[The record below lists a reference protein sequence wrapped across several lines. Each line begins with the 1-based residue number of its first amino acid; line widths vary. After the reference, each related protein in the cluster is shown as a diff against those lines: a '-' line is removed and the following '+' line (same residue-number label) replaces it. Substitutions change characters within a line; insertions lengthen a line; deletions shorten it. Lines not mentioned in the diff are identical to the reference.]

1 MKKIT
6 LLLFSFSLINNII
19 AQNNSFEKLVTVGI
33 SQPILNNGT
42 GFHIGFNP
50 SFELTKSFSID
61 GQLSHIYT
69 NIDSYFLSG
78 DYGRSNDLNLLIGGR
93 LYLNS
98 KFRYR
103 HKTDLNNIALTKEKN
118 PNRFFIN
125 LLLGLNY
132 ERDDRLG
139 REIREEYRLGFSI
152 GGYYRFKKINFGLTY
167 DSHHIVLK
175 CGYLI

>member
-6 LLLFSFSLINNII
+6 LLLFSFSLINIII
-19 AQNNSFEKLVTVGI
+19 AQNNSFEKLVTVGV

-61 GQLSHIYT
+61 GQLSHICT

-78 DYGRSNDLNLLIGGR
+78 DYGRSNDINLLIGSR
-93 LYLNS
+93 FYLNS
-98 KFRYR
+98 SENK
-103 HKTDLNNIALTKEKN
+103 
-118 PNRFFIN
+118 NRFFIN
-125 LLLGLNY
+125 FLLGLNY

-139 REIREEYRLGFSI
+139 REIREEYRVGFSI
-152 GGYYRFKKINFGLTY
+152 GGYYRFKKINLGLTY

>member
-1 MKKIT
+1 MKKLIL
-6 LLLFSFSLINNII
+6 LLLFFGLINNSI
-19 AQNNSFEKLVTVGI
+19 AQEKSFEKLVTIGI

-42 GFHIGFNP
+42 GFHVGFNP
-50 SFELTKSFSID
+50 SFELTNSFSLE

-78 DYGRSNDLNLLIGGR
+78 DYGRSNDVNLLAGGR
-93 LYLNS
+93 FYLNS
-98 KFRYR
+98 SENK
-103 HKTDLNNIALTKEKN
+103 
-118 PNRFFIN
+118 NRFFVN

-132 ERDDRLG
+132 ERDDRFD
-139 REIREEYRLGFSI
+139 REIREEYRLGFSV

-175 CGYLI
+175 CGYSF

>member
-6 LLLFSFSLINNII
+6 LLLFSFSLINIII
-19 AQNNSFEKLVTVGI
+19 AQNNSFEKLVTVGV

-50 SFELTKSFSID
+50 SFEFTKSFSID

-78 DYGRSNDLNLLIGGR
+78 DYGRSNDINLLIGSR
-93 LYLNS
+93 FYLNS
-98 KFRYR
+98 SENK
-103 HKTDLNNIALTKEKN
+103 
-118 PNRFFIN
+118 NRFFIN
-125 LLLGLNY
+125 FLLGLNY

-139 REIREEYRLGFSI
+139 REIREEYRLGFSV

-167 DSHHIVLK
+167 DTHHIVLK
-175 CGYLI
+175 FGYSF

>member
-1 MKKIT
+1 MKNLIL
-6 LLLFSFSLINNII
+6 LLLFFGLINNSN
-19 AQNNSFEKLVTVGI
+19 AQEKSFEKLVTIGI

-42 GFHIGFNP
+42 GFHVGFNP
-50 SFELTKSFSID
+50 SFELTKSFSVE

-78 DYGRSNDLNLLIGGR
+78 DYGRSNDVNLLAGGR
-93 LYLNS
+93 FYLNS
-98 KFRYR
+98 SENK
-103 HKTDLNNIALTKEKN
+103 
-118 PNRFFIN
+118 NRFFIN

-132 ERDDRLG
+132 ERDDRVD
-139 REIREEYRLGFSI
+139 REIREEYRLGFSV

-175 CGYLI
+175 CGYSF

>member
-1 MKKIT
+1 MKKLIL
-6 LLLFSFSLINNII
+6 LLLFFGLINNTI
-19 AQNNSFEKLVTVGI
+19 AQEKSFEKLVTIGI

-42 GFHIGFNP
+42 GFHVGFNP
-50 SFELTKSFSID
+50 SFELTKSFSLE

-78 DYGRSNDLNLLIGGR
+78 DYGRSNDVNLLAGGR
-93 LYLNS
+93 FYLNS
-98 KFRYR
+98 SENK
-103 HKTDLNNIALTKEKN
+103 
-118 PNRFFIN
+118 NRFFIN

-132 ERDDRLG
+132 ERDDRLD
-139 REIREEYRLGFSI
+139 REIREEYRLGFSV

-175 CGYLI
+175 CGYSF

>member
-1 MKKIT
+1 MKNLIL
-6 LLLFSFSLINNII
+6 LLLFFGLINNSN
-19 AQNNSFEKLVTVGI
+19 AQEKSFEKLVTIGI

-42 GFHIGFNP
+42 GFHVGFNP
-50 SFELTKSFSID
+50 SYELTNSFSLE

-78 DYGRSNDLNLLIGGR
+78 DYGRSNDVNLLAGGR
-93 LYLNS
+93 FYLNS
-98 KFRYR
+98 SENK
-103 HKTDLNNIALTKEKN
+103 
-118 PNRFFIN
+118 NRFFVN

-132 ERDDRLG
+132 ERDDRLD
-139 REIREEYRLGFSI
+139 REIREEYRLGFSV

-175 CGYLI
+175 CGYSF

>member
-6 LLLFSFSLINNII
+6 LLLFSFSLINIII
-19 AQNNSFEKLVTVGI
+19 AQNNSFEKLVTVGV

-50 SFELTKSFSID
+50 SFELTKSFSLD

-69 NIDSYFLSG
+69 NINSYFLSG
-78 DYGRSNDLNLLIGGR
+78 DYGRSNDINLLIGSR
-93 LYLNS
+93 FYLNS
-98 KFRYR
+98 SENK
-103 HKTDLNNIALTKEKN
+103 
-118 PNRFFIN
+118 NRFFIN
-125 LLLGLNY
+125 FLLGLNY

-139 REIREEYRLGFSI
+139 REISEEYRLGFSI
-152 GGYYRFKKINFGLTY
+152 GGYYRFKKINLGLTY

>member
-6 LLLFSFSLINNII
+6 LLLFSFSLINIII
-19 AQNNSFEKLVTVGI
+19 AQNNSFEKLVTVGV

-78 DYGRSNDLNLLIGGR
+78 DYGRSNDINLLIGSR
-93 LYLNS
+93 FYLNS
-98 KFRYR
+98 SENK
-103 HKTDLNNIALTKEKN
+103 
-118 PNRFFIN
+118 NRFFIN
-125 LLLGLNY
+125 FLLGLNY

-152 GGYYRFKKINFGLTY
+152 GGYYRFKKINLGLTY

>member
-1 MKKIT
+1 MKKLIL
-6 LLLFSFSLINNII
+6 LLLFFGLINNSI
-19 AQNNSFEKLVTVGI
+19 AQEKSFEKLVTIGI

-42 GFHIGFNP
+42 GFHVGFNP
-50 SFELTKSFSID
+50 SFELTNSFSLE

-78 DYGRSNDLNLLIGGR
+78 DYGRSNDVNLLAGGR
-93 LYLNS
+93 FYLNS
-98 KFRYR
+98 SENK
-103 HKTDLNNIALTKEKN
+103 
-118 PNRFFIN
+118 NRFFIN

-132 ERDDRLG
+132 ERDDRLD
-139 REIREEYRLGFSI
+139 REIREEYRLGFSV

-175 CGYLI
+175 CGYSF

>member
-1 MKKIT
+1 MKKLI
-6 LLLFSFSLINNII
+6 LLLFFGLINNSI
-19 AQNNSFEKLVTVGI
+19 AQEKSFEKLVTIGI

-42 GFHIGFNP
+42 GFHVGFNP
-50 SFELTKSFSID
+50 SFELTNSFSLE

-78 DYGRSNDLNLLIGGR
+78 DYGRSNDVNILAGGR
-93 LYLNS
+93 FYLNS
-98 KFRYR
+98 SENK
-103 HKTDLNNIALTKEKN
+103 
-118 PNRFFIN
+118 NRFFIN

-139 REIREEYRLGFSI
+139 REIREEYRLGFSV
-152 GGYYRFKKINFGLTY
+152 GGYYRFKKINFGLSY

-175 CGYLI
+175 CGYSF

>member
-1 MKKIT
+1 MKKLILL
-6 LLLFSFSLINNII
+6 LLLFFGLINNSI
-19 AQNNSFEKLVTVGI
+19 AQEKSFEKLVTIGI

-50 SFELTKSFSID
+50 SFELTNSFSLE

-78 DYGRSNDLNLLIGGR
+78 DYGRSNDVNLLAGGR
-93 LYLNS
+93 FYLNS
-98 KFRYR
+98 SENK
-103 HKTDLNNIALTKEKN
+103 
-118 PNRFFIN
+118 NRFFVN

-132 ERDDRLG
+132 ERDDRFD
-139 REIREEYRLGFSI
+139 REIREEYRLGFSV

-175 CGYLI
+175 CGYSF

>member
-1 MKKIT
+1 MKKLIL
-6 LLLFSFSLINNII
+6 LLLFFGLINNSN
-19 AQNNSFEKLVTVGI
+19 AQEKSFEKLVTIGI

-42 GFHIGFNP
+42 GFHVGFNP
-50 SFELTKSFSID
+50 SLELTKSFSVE

-78 DYGRSNDLNLLIGGR
+78 DYGRSNDVNLLAGGR
-93 LYLNS
+93 FYLNS
-98 KFRYR
+98 SENK
-103 HKTDLNNIALTKEKN
+103 
-118 PNRFFIN
+118 NRFFVN

-132 ERDDRLG
+132 ERDDRLD
-139 REIREEYRLGFSI
+139 REIREEYRLGFSV

-175 CGYLI
+175 CGYSF

>member
-1 MKKIT
+1 MKKLLF
-6 LLLFSFSLINNII
+6 LLLLYCLINNIHS
-19 AQNNSFEKLVTVGI
+19 QGKTFEKLVSVGI

-50 SFELTKSFSID
+50 SFELTNTFSLE

-78 DYGRSNDLNLLIGGR
+78 DYGQSNDVNLFCGGR

-98 KFRYR
+98 SDNK
-103 HKTDLNNIALTKEKN
+103 
-118 PNRFFIN
+118 NRFFIN
-125 LLLGLNY
+125 LLIGLNY
-132 ERDDRLG
+132 ERDDRLD
-139 REIREEYRLGFSI
+139 REIREEYRLGFAV

-167 DSHHIVLK
+167 DTHHIVFK
-175 CGYLI
+175 FGYSF

>member
-6 LLLFSFSLINNII
+6 LLLLSFSLINNTI

-33 SQPILNNGT
+33 SRSILNNGT
-42 GFHIGFNP
+42 GFHFGFNP
-50 SFELTKSFSID
+50 SLELTKSLYLE
-61 GQLSHIYT
+61 GQLSHVFT

-78 DYGRSNDLNLLIGGR
+78 DYGRSNDINLLIGSR
-93 LYLNS
+93 FYLNS
-98 KFRYR
+98 SENK
-103 HKTDLNNIALTKEKN
+103 
-118 PNRFFIN
+118 NRFFIN
-125 LLLGLNY
+125 FLLGLNY

-152 GGYYRFKKINFGLTY
+152 GGYYRFKKINLGLTY
-167 DSHHIVLK
+167 DSHHIVFK

>member
-1 MKKIT
+1 MKKLIL
-6 LLLFSFSLINNII
+6 LLLFFGLINNSI
-19 AQNNSFEKLVTVGI
+19 AQEKSFEKLVTIGI

-42 GFHIGFNP
+42 GFHVGFNP
-50 SFELTKSFSID
+50 SFELTKSFSLE

-78 DYGRSNDLNLLIGGR
+78 DYGRSNDVNLLAGGR
-93 LYLNS
+93 FYLNS
-98 KFRYR
+98 SENK
-103 HKTDLNNIALTKEKN
+103 
-118 PNRFFIN
+118 NRFFIN

-139 REIREEYRLGFSI
+139 REIREEYRLGFSV

-175 CGYLI
+175 CGYSF

>member
-1 MKKIT
+1 MKKLIL
-6 LLLFSFSLINNII
+6 LLLFFGLINNTIS
-19 AQNNSFEKLVTVGI
+19 QEKSFEKLVTIGI

-42 GFHIGFNP
+42 GFHVGFNP
-50 SFELTKSFSID
+50 SFELTKSFSLE

-78 DYGRSNDLNLLIGGR
+78 DYGRSNDVNLLAGGR
-93 LYLNS
+93 FYLNS
-98 KFRYR
+98 SENK
-103 HKTDLNNIALTKEKN
+103 
-118 PNRFFIN
+118 NRFFIN

-139 REIREEYRLGFSI
+139 REIREEYRLGFSV

-167 DSHHIVLK
+167 DTHHIVLK
-175 CGYLI
+175 CGYSF

>member
-1 MKKIT
+1 MKKLIL
-6 LLLFSFSLINNII
+6 LLLFFGLINNTI
-19 AQNNSFEKLVTVGI
+19 AQEKSFEKLVTIGI

-42 GFHIGFNP
+42 GFHVGFNP
-50 SFELTKSFSID
+50 SFELTKSFSLE

-78 DYGRSNDLNLLIGGR
+78 DYGRSNDVNLLAGGR
-93 LYLNS
+93 FYLNS
-98 KFRYR
+98 SENK
-103 HKTDLNNIALTKEKN
+103 
-118 PNRFFIN
+118 NRFFIN

-132 ERDDRLG
+132 ERDDRVD
-139 REIREEYRLGFSI
+139 REIREEYRLGFSV

-175 CGYLI
+175 CGYSF

>member
-1 MKKIT
+1 MKKLIL
-6 LLLFSFSLINNII
+6 LLLFFGLINNTI
-19 AQNNSFEKLVTVGI
+19 AQEKSFEKLVTIGI

-42 GFHIGFNP
+42 GFHVGFNP
-50 SFELTKSFSID
+50 SFELTKSFSLE

-78 DYGRSNDLNLLIGGR
+78 DYGRSNDVNLLAGGR
-93 LYLNS
+93 FYLNS
-98 KFRYR
+98 SENK
-103 HKTDLNNIALTKEKN
+103 
-118 PNRFFIN
+118 NRFFVN

-132 ERDDRLG
+132 ERDDRLD
-139 REIREEYRLGFSI
+139 REIREEYRLGFSV

-175 CGYLI
+175 CGYSF

>member
-1 MKKIT
+1 MKKLIL
-6 LLLFSFSLINNII
+6 LLLFFGLINNTIS
-19 AQNNSFEKLVTVGI
+19 QEKSFEKLVTIGI

-42 GFHIGFNP
+42 GFHVGFNP
-50 SFELTKSFSID
+50 SFELTNSFSLE

-78 DYGRSNDLNLLIGGR
+78 DYGRSNDVNLLAGGR
-93 LYLNS
+93 FYLNS
-98 KFRYR
+98 SENK
-103 HKTDLNNIALTKEKN
+103 
-118 PNRFFIN
+118 NRFFIN

-139 REIREEYRLGFSI
+139 REIREEYRLGFSV

-175 CGYLI
+175 CGYSF

>member
-6 LLLFSFSLINNII
+6 LLFLSFSLVNNII

-42 GFHIGFNP
+42 GFHFGFNP
-50 SFELTKSFSID
+50 SFELTKSFSLD
-61 GQLSHIYT
+61 GQLSYIYT

-78 DYGRSNDLNLLIGGR
+78 DYGRSNDINLLIGSR
-93 LYLNS
+93 FYLNS
-98 KFRYR
+98 SENK
-103 HKTDLNNIALTKEKN
+103 
-118 PNRFFIN
+118 NRFFIN
-125 LLLGLNY
+125 FLLGLNY
-132 ERDDRLG
+132 EKDDRLG

>member
-1 MKKIT
+1 MKKLIL
-6 LLLFSFSLINNII
+6 LLLFFGLINNSI
-19 AQNNSFEKLVTVGI
+19 AQEKSFEKLVTIGI

-42 GFHIGFNP
+42 GFHVGFNP
-50 SFELTKSFSID
+50 SFELTNSFSLE

-78 DYGRSNDLNLLIGGR
+78 DYGRSNDVNLLAGGR
-93 LYLNS
+93 FYLNS
-98 KFRYR
+98 SENK
-103 HKTDLNNIALTKEKN
+103 
-118 PNRFFIN
+118 NRFFVN

-132 ERDDRLG
+132 ERDDRLD
-139 REIREEYRLGFSI
+139 REIREEYRLGFSV

-175 CGYLI
+175 CGYSF

>member
-1 MKKIT
+1 MKKLIL
-6 LLLFSFSLINNII
+6 LLLFFGLINNTI
-19 AQNNSFEKLVTVGI
+19 AQEKSFEKLVTIGI

-42 GFHIGFNP
+42 GFHVGFNP
-50 SFELTKSFSID
+50 SFELTNSFSLE

-78 DYGRSNDLNLLIGGR
+78 DYGRSNDVNLLAGGR
-93 LYLNS
+93 FYLNS
-98 KFRYR
+98 SENK
-103 HKTDLNNIALTKEKN
+103 
-118 PNRFFIN
+118 NRFFIN

-132 ERDDRLG
+132 ERDDRVD
-139 REIREEYRLGFSI
+139 REIREEYRLGFSV

>member
-1 MKKIT
+1 MKKLIL
-6 LLLFSFSLINNII
+6 LLLFFGLINNSI
-19 AQNNSFEKLVTVGI
+19 AQEKSFEKLVTIGI

-50 SFELTKSFSID
+50 SFELTNSFSLE

-78 DYGRSNDLNLLIGGR
+78 DYGRSNDVNLLAGGR
-93 LYLNS
+93 FYLNS
-98 KFRYR
+98 SENK
-103 HKTDLNNIALTKEKN
+103 
-118 PNRFFIN
+118 NRFFVN

-132 ERDDRLG
+132 ERDDRLD
-139 REIREEYRLGFSI
+139 REIREEYRLGFSV

-175 CGYLI
+175 CGYSF